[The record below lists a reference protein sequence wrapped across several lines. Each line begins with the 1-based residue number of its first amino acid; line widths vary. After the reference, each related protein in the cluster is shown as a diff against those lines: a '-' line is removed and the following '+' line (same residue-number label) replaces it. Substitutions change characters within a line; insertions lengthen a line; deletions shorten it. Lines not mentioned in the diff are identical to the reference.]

1 MKLLIILSCLFI
13 ASCSATLPTALPGK
27 RIAIYNSSNPLPD
40 NLPYTVIKEIS
51 VSHGHGCGGFGK
63 IGSSKGAHILLRN
76 QAIQNKAD
84 AVLVKR
90 YVRPHGTGGCH
101 DNRYQAKG
109 YLLTIPVFS
118 YTPPASLDEK
128 SKVKKLNHT
137 LSVGYDETWNALINA
152 VSSDFFELQNYEK
165 DSGLLTL
172 NFDPD
177 TPEDYFDCGKW
188 TKSTTTRKGE
198 FSGPYVSWLKMS
210 EEKKIKNQ
218 SPGKFMANMKINLR
232 VQSLSN
238 NQTRVTINTLYKIAA
253 ARSNIDFKFKATSQS
268 TQQVGISPPSI
279 SSTRVCQSSYKL
291 ENELLD
297 TIKKISV
304 R

>member
-27 RIAIYNSSNPLPD
+27 RIPIYNSSNPIPD
-40 NLPYTVIKEIS
+40 NLPYEVIKNVS
-51 VSHGHGCGGFGK
+51 VTHGHGCGGFGK
-63 IGSSKGAHILLRN
+63 VGSLKGAHILLSN

-84 AVLVKR
+84 AAVVTS
-90 YVRPHGTGGCH
+90 YIRPHATGGCH
-101 DNRYQAKG
+101 DNRYRAKG
-109 YLLTIPVFS
+109 RLLTVPIFSYLLPEK
-118 YTPPASLDEK
+118 LDK
-128 SKVKKLNHT
+128 QSKAKKLNYT

-177 TPEDYFDCGKW
+177 AAEDYFDCGQW
-188 TKSTTTRKGE
+188 TKSTTTGKGE
-198 FSGPYVSWLKMS
+198 FSGPYVSWLKQS
-210 EEKKIKNQ
+210 EEKKYKNETA
-218 SPGKFMANMKINLR
+218 GKFNANMKINLR
-232 VQSLSN
+232 VQSLSTD
-238 NQTRVTINTLYKIAA
+238 QTRVTINTLYKIGA
-253 ARSNIDFKFKATSQS
+253 ARANIDFKFKATSQS
-268 TQQVGISPPSI
+268 TQQAPVSPPGI
-279 SSTRVCQSSYKL
+279 SSTRVCRSSYKL
-291 ENELLD
+291 ENELLN